1 MLQVLPPRRH
11 PPAAPLSGPILFSRH
26 GALRCQLVLS
36 GRTGFHTVSPKEQR
50 SPLVPVQL
58 SPRLLCAC
66 AHALPIGLAYNDL
79 QCKQGLRECVFYYCR
94 TYYKAVRV
102 GGEESGGHVL

>member
-102 GGEESGGHVL
+102 GGGGE